1 MAEDQIPQEV
11 DSKID
16 ESLGDNAPSKQR
28 RSRKVKGR
36 TYQVIG
42 DSKIPVAKASGKVW
56 KSRMNQGKKHTE
68 DVREAWSEAIRYFE
82 NDQLGHRQG
91 QQHGSGN
98 TRGNKQLNDNITET
112 ENVVFANVTTMVPA
126 LYARNPEAE
135 FTSNVE
141 SRKRLATITER
152 LVNALGS
159 RKAAP
164 GINIKP
170 KAKRCVVT
178 CLLTNRA
185 WIKIGWTFKQES
197 SEQALADLADLAK
210 QLEKAKDAKK
220 IVEIEGKLE
229 ALENTIDILRPSGPF
244 ATVKS
249 PFEIIVDP
257 NAKEIDLTDAKWLIE
272 EDIIPTSFILAMY
285 ATKKGNEYK
294 SIYSPT
300 HIMKATLEGDEN
312 QDNQSES
319 FSLFDTDKDKMND
332 FGFSDEESFERAK
345 MTKVYKVWDRV
356 TQRVLMYNSKDW
368 TWPIWVWDNP
378 LQLDTFFPF
387 YPLTF
392 FESPNGPLTK
402 GEVSYYLDQQDAIN
416 EITDEARRT
425 RLWARRNIFF
435 NESLINKEDAE
446 AILSG
451 NDGTARGIKVPP
463 DTPLNSLVFSIPPP
477 SIQYQEM
484 FNKEGHYTAIDRISS
499 VGTVLRGEQ
508 FKTNTNKAAVAA
520 NSQAANMRVDEK
532 ADQIEDWMGQIYWG
546 IAQLCLMNMP
556 VEQVVALIGDEAQEE
571 WTNMSVEEISQLS
584 MQVVGGSTKK
594 PTSAAKKEEALEF
607 GQVLGQFVSA
617 APGPVLTMMFQVME
631 KAFDEVTM
639 REEDWTALK
648 ETIAQQ
654 AQQGQG
660 QPQGQPQEQQP
671 QQAPPP
677 DAGTASPE
685 QLQELLA
692 QLPPEIKQQ
701 VASAIQSGV
710 SPKEA
715 LAAAIQ
721 QLQGQ
726 QQQQAQPQQQPQPQP
741 QPQQIPQQIQ

>member
-1 MAEDQIPQEV
+1 MPHEDEIPQEV

-16 ESLGDNAPSKQR
+16 ESLGEAAPR
-28 RSRKVKGR
+28 RNRKRKKEPV
-36 TYQVIG
+36 YQVIG
-42 DSKIPVAKASGKVW
+42 DSKIPVSKAAGKVW
-56 KSRMNQGKKHTE
+56 KSRVGQAKKHTQE
-68 DVREAWSEAIRYFE
+68 VQEAWSEAIRYFE
-82 NDQLGHRQG
+82 NDQLGHREAKE
-91 QQHGSGN
+91 HSSGN
-98 TRGNKQLNDNITET
+98 TRGNQKLNDNITET

-126 LYARNPEAE
+126 LYSRNPEAE
-135 FTSNVE
+135 FTANVDE
-141 SRKRLATITER
+141 RKRLATIIER
-152 LVNALGS
+152 LVNAIGGKKS
-159 RKAAP
+159 AP
-164 GINIKP
+164 GINLKP

-185 WIKIGWTFKQES
+185 WMKIGWTFKQES
-197 SEQALADLADLAK
+197 SEQALADLEDLAK

-220 IVEIEGKLE
+220 IVEIEGKLD

-244 ATVKS
+244 AAVKT
-249 PFEIIVDP
+249 PFEVMVDP
-257 NAKEIDLTDAKWLIE
+257 NAKEIDLSDAKWVVE

-285 ATKKGNEYK
+285 ASKKGNEFR
-294 SIYSPT
+294 SIYAPT
-300 HIMKATLEGDEN
+300 HVMKATLEGDEN
-312 QDNQSES
+312 QDNQGET
-319 FSLFDTDKDKMND
+319 FSLYDTDKDRMND
-332 FGFSDEESFERAK
+332 FGFSDTEAFEKAK

-356 TQRVLMYNSKDW
+356 TQRVLMYNSQDW

-387 YPLTF
+387 YALTF
-392 FESPNGPLTK
+392 FESPEGPLTK

-425 RLWARRNIFF
+425 RLWARRNIFY
-435 NESLINKEDAE
+435 NESMINREDAE
-446 AILSG
+446 AVLSG
-451 NDGTARGIKVPP
+451 NDGTARGIKLPP
-463 DTPLNSLVFSIPPP
+463 DTKMGDLVFSIPPP
-477 SIQYQEM
+477 SIQFQQM
-484 FNKEGHYTAIDRISS
+484 FDKEGHYTAIDRISS

-556 VEQVVALIGDEAQEE
+556 VEQVVQLIGTEAQEVWE
-571 WTNMSVEEISQLS
+571 NMSPEEVSALS
-584 MQVVGGSTKK
+584 MTVVGGSTKK

-607 GQVLGQFVSA
+607 GQVLGQFVNA

-648 ETIAQQ
+648 EAIAQQ

-660 QPQGQPQEQQP
+660 QGQGQAQPQQP
-671 QQAPPP
+671 QGP

-721 QLQGQ
+721 QLQAQ
-726 QQQQAQPQQQPQPQP
+726 QQQQQQQPPQQQQLPP
-741 QPQQIPQQIQ
+741 QPQQIQ